1 MTTEQINSMTEHL
14 NKQSE
19 LFDKFDYVSILFSK
33 EEVEYIVKRLQ
44 EHAEPTREEVINWCK
59 ARNYKIVDNDLL
71 EDLLRRH

>member
-1 MTTEQINSMTEHL
+1 MTTEHINSLIKNL

-19 LFDKFDYVSILFSK
+19 SFDKYDYVSILFSK
-33 EEVEYIVKRLQ
+33 EEAEYIVKLLH
-44 EHAEPTREEVINWCK
+44 EHSEPTREEVINWCK